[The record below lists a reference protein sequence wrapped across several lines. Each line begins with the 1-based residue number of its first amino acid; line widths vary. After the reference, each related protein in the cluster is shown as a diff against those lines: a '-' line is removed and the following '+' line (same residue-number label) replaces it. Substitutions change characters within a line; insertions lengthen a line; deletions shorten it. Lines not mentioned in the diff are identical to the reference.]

1 LAALKEV
8 QPVWQTHP
16 LDAALITARSTL
28 ELGRPDLAEKA
39 ARAAL
44 TMKPD
49 SYAALLLLGSA
60 LQRQDKVIAA
70 EYYFRRAL
78 DVSEDAR
85 AKELS
90 RNVLR
95 SLQRQK
101 NWLVDGTFG
110 IVPTSNVGKVSDEKK
125 SKPSWGNLTSRPN
138 PKGVSAFTA
147 DYISRARLRL
157 PMGLG
162 SILG

>member
-1 LAALKEV
+1 
-8 QPVWQTHP
+8 
-16 LDAALITARSTL
+16 
-28 ELGRPDLAEKA
+28 
-39 ARAAL
+39 
-44 TMKPD
+44 M
-49 SYAALLLLGSA
+49 LGSA

-125 SKPSWGNLTSRPN
+125 VKTVLGEFDITSQSER
-138 PKGVSAFTA
+138 
-147 DYISRARLRL
+147 
-157 PMGLG
+157 GLG
-162 SILG
+162 IYGGLYLTRQTPLANGARFDFGVNLYDKAFSPA

>member
-1 LAALKEV
+1 MPHVVRADLKAAQTALVAGDFVAALKEV

-60 LQRQDKVIAA
+60 LQRQDKEMILLAS
-70 EYYFRRAL
+70 YWCRAL
-78 DVSEDAR
+78 RILKPID
-85 AKELS
+85 
-90 RNVLR
+90 R
-95 SLQRQK
+95 SLQNRPKSRQK
-101 NWLVDGTFG
+101 QRSEHHRNKRSLQVRH
-110 IVPTSNVGKVSDEKK
+110 IE
-125 SKPSWGNLTSRPN
+125 
-138 PKGVSAFTA
+138 
-147 DYISRARLRL
+147 LR
-157 PMGLG
+157 
-162 SILG
+162 

>member
-1 LAALKEV
+1 MPHVVRADLKAAQTALGAGDFVAALKEV

-16 LDAALITARSTL
+16 LDAALITVRSTL
-28 ELGRPDLAEKA
+28 ELGRPDLAEKV
-39 ARAAL
+39 ARDAL

-110 IVPTSNVGKVSDEKK
+110 IVPTSNVGKVSDEKR
-125 SKPSWGNLTSRPN
+125 SKPS
-138 PKGVSAFTA
+138 
-147 DYISRARLRL
+147 
-157 PMGLG
+157 
-162 SILG
+162 